1 MAWVMFLVLQ
11 GCLYSTHHFH
21 NGQVMNAGHS
31 QATFGVGRQPVW
43 NCHRDA
49 GDSANTKLACADG
62 TERAKNAGETVQHT
76 TWPKGSFHYRLGLRD
91 NWGPFPAIEM
101 EWHFEVPT
109 NPATM
114 EFGLNFALPGPSFM
128 HHKLGGGWGVGAW
141 ADDSFFA
148 EYAISL
154 ISGQHLLFTN
164 FRATWLATQIGDV
177 LGEDF
182 AKPFPRNQHF
192 VFQTAYGLFYR
203 LPDWPVVPDFIIP
216 SLNLTLPSVPAGEQ
230 KFKPSDIPTLQWDI
244 NVGLGWGF

>member
-1 MAWVMFLVLQ
+1 
-11 GCLYSTHHFH
+11 
-21 NGQVMNAGHS
+21 MNAGHS

-62 TERAKNAGETVQHT
+62 SERAKNAGETVQHT